1 MQTIIDTQNQN
12 DVSQEAE
19 TDRLQRNMADV
30 EERVSDLCR
39 VAELELHEVSSMKDA
54 VARLKPH
61 FLKKI
66 EELTCVAIGKA
77 QVALVDHERDGQA
90 RTRDELLM
98 RFALPDVYAAFP

>member
-19 TDRLQRNMADV
+19 TDRLQRDMADV

-77 QVALVDHERDGQA
+77 QVVSLTMNATGKRAQE
-90 RTRDELLM
+90 M
-98 RFALPDVYAAFP
+98 SS